1 MGADE
6 RLLSL
11 AGELYG
17 GLPADFT
24 PQRTAAEKAA
34 KADGDKD
41 LAAAVKTLKKPSVGA
56 WAVNLLVRRETEQ
69 IDQVLTLAESLRA
82 AAEALDGAELRALTK
97 QRRQLTSA
105 LTTRAR
111 QLALEHGTRLT
122 QAVAD
127 QVEGTLNAAMLDAGA
142 ADAVRTGMLVTT
154 LSATGVDEQ
163 TWASAIAVPEAL
175 GTRIA
180 PAEPA
185 PGPALHVVP
194 ENKRLLRETA
204 EEALAEAEA
213 EVKAATQGRGQG
225 GEGRRRPAGQAVPAP
240 QRDRRAAAP
249 DRRARGPDRG
259 PRRGHRGRRAG
270 PRGRRRGGR
279 GGRDRPRRRPEG
291 PRQARLIRRHVSR
304 GCQKRAD
311 TSVEPTKG
319 DLSAMSGQPGL
330 TSRGTSRPRPWSARR
345 RPSTSPSGRRRR
357 RGHRP
362 ARSGGRGSTCP
373 AARRTTTRRR
383 CRARP

>member
-24 PQRTAAEKAA
+24 PQRAAAEKAA

-41 LAAAVKTLKKPSVGA
+41 LAAAVKNLKKPSVGA

-82 AAEALDGAELRALTK
+82 AAAALDGAELRALTK

-105 LTTRAR
+105 LSTRAR
-111 QLALEHGTRLT
+111 QLALEHGNRLT

-163 TWASAIAVPEAL
+163 SGRRQSPF
-175 GTRIA
+175 RRRS
-180 PAEPA
+180 A
-185 PGPALHVVP
+185 PGS
-194 ENKRLLRETA
+194 RQRS
-204 EEALAEAEA
+204 
-213 EVKAATQGRGQG
+213 
-225 GEGRRRPAGQAVPAP
+225 RRP
-240 QRDRRAAAP
+240 DRP
-249 DRRARGPDRG
+249 CTSYRRTSGCCAR
-259 PRRGHRGRRAG
+259 
-270 PRGRRRGGR
+270 
-279 GGRDRPRRRPEG
+279 RPRRRCP
-291 PRQARLIRRHVSR
+291 
-304 GCQKRAD
+304 
-311 TSVEPTKG
+311 
-319 DLSAMSGQPGL
+319 
-330 TSRGTSRPRPWSARR
+330 RR
-345 RPSTSPSGRRRR
+345 RPR
-357 RGHRP
+357 
-362 ARSGGRGSTCP
+362 
-373 AARRTTTRRR
+373 
-383 CRARP
+383 

>member
-24 PQRTAAEKAA
+24 PERTAAEKAA
-34 KADGDKD
+34 KADGDKE
-41 LAAAVKTLKKPSVGA
+41 LAAAVKLLKKPSVGA

-163 TWASAIAVPEAL
+163 TWASAGRRAEAL

-180 PAEPA
+180 PAAEA

-204 EEALAEAEA
+204 EEKLAEAEA
-213 EVKAATQGRGQG
+213 EVKAATKAAPR
-225 GEGRRRPAGQAVPAP
+225 RRRPSPTCRASGSSSAARSTSCSAGST
-240 QRDRRAAAP
+240 RSRTGSRAST
-249 DRRARGPDRG
+249 R
-259 PRRGHRGRRAG
+259 
-270 PRGRRRGGR
+270 
-279 GGRDRPRRRPEG
+279 
-291 PRQARLIRRHVSR
+291 
-304 GCQKRAD
+304 
-311 TSVEPTKG
+311 
-319 DLSAMSGQPGL
+319 
-330 TSRGTSRPRPWSARR
+330 TSRSPSRTRRTPSRRSGRPSPPATQPR
-345 RPSTSPSGRRRR
+345 RPSTSSPDSPTGRKRSSERPRPVTNGGGVPTFVTGRRVYAVRL
-357 RGHRP
+357 
-362 ARSGGRGSTCP
+362 
-373 AARRTTTRRR
+373 
-383 CRARP
+383 

>member
-24 PQRTAAEKAA
+24 PERTAAEKAA

-41 LAAAVKTLKKPSVGA
+41 LAAAVKNLKKPSVGA

-69 IDQVLTLAESLRA
+69 IDQVFTLAESLRA
-82 AAEALDGAELRALTK
+82 AADALDGAELRALTK

-105 LTTRAR
+105 LSTRAR
-111 QLALEHGTRLT
+111 QLALEHGNRLT

-163 TWASAIAVPEAL
+163 SWASAIAVPEAL

-204 EEALAEAEA
+204 EEALSEAEA
-213 EVKAATQGRGQG
+213 EVKAATK
-225 GEGRRRPAGQAVPAP
+225 
-240 QRDRRAAAP
+240 AAAKAEKAVA
-249 DRRARGPDRG
+249 DLQGKRFQLRSEIDELQRRIDALENRI
-259 PRRGHRGRRAG
+259 
-270 PRGRRRGGR
+270 
-279 GGRDRPRRRPEG
+279 EG
-291 PRQARLIRRHVSR
+291 L
-304 GCQKRAD
+304 D
-311 TSVEPTKG
+311 D
-319 DLSAMSGQPGL
+319 DLEVAEQDHEDALETVGE
-330 TSRGTSRPRPWSARR
+330 AE
-345 RPSTSPSGRRRR
+345 
-357 RGHRP
+357 
-362 ARSGGRGSTCP
+362 
-373 AARRTTTRRR
+373 TRRDS
-383 CRARP
+383 AQKALDKLA

>member
-1 MGADE
+1 M
-6 RLLSL
+6 
-11 AGELYG
+11 
-17 GLPADFT
+17 
-24 PQRTAAEKAA
+24 
-34 KADGDKD
+34 
-41 LAAAVKTLKKPSVGA
+41 KTLKKPSVGA

-180 PAEPA
+180 PAEA
-185 PGPALHVVP
+185 ASGPALHVVP

-213 EVKAATQGRGQG
+213 DLKAASK
-225 GEGRRRPAGQAVPAP
+225 
-240 QRDRRAAAP
+240 AAAKAEKAVADLQGKRFQLRSEIDELQRRIDALEDKIEGLDEDIEVAEQ
-249 DRRARGPDRG
+249 DREDAVEAVGE
-259 PRRGHRGRRAG
+259 AET
-270 PRGRRRGGR
+270 
-279 GGRDRPRRRPEG
+279 GRD
-291 PRQARLIRRHVSR
+291 
-304 GCQKRAD
+304 
-311 TSVEPTKG
+311 
-319 DLSAMSGQPGL
+319 
-330 TSRGTSRPRPWSARR
+330 
-345 RPSTSPSGRRRR
+345 
-357 RGHRP
+357 
-362 ARSGGRGSTCP
+362 
-373 AARRTTTRRR
+373 AARK
-383 CRARP
+383 ALDKLA

>member
-24 PQRTAAEKAA
+24 PERTAAEKAA
-34 KADGDKD
+34 KADGDKE
-41 LAAAVKTLKKPSVGA
+41 LAAAVKLLKKPSVGA

-163 TWASAIAVPEAL
+163 TWASAVAVPEAL

-180 PAEPA
+180 PAAEA

-204 EEALAEAEA
+204 EEKLAEAEA
-213 EVKAATQGRGQG
+213 EVKAATK
-225 GEGRRRPAGQAVPAP
+225 
-240 QRDRRAAAP
+240 AAAKAEKAVADLQGTRFQLRSEIDELQRRIDALE
-249 DRRARGPDRG
+249 DRI
-259 PRRGHRGRRAG
+259 
-270 PRGRRRGGR
+270 
-279 GGRDRPRRRPEG
+279 EG
-291 PRQARLIRRHVSR
+291 LDEDIEVAEQDQEDA
-304 GCQKRAD
+304 
-311 TSVEPTKG
+311 VEAVG
-319 DLSAMSGQPGL
+319 EAE
-330 TSRGTSRPRPWSARR
+330 SARD
-345 RPSTSPSGRRRR
+345 
-357 RGHRP
+357 
-362 ARSGGRGSTCP
+362 
-373 AARRTTTRRR
+373 AAQK
-383 CRARP
+383 ALDKLA